1 MGSTVRSIV
10 LAVQTLVILFAEP
23 GIAQFPIPRG
33 LNDKVG
39 AVTGKM
45 RDVELTQAEEVAL
58 GQEISARV
66 RARYGVVQDPEIHK
80 YVSLVGS
87 VLARK
92 TPQTGT
98 AWHFIVLDTDGVN
111 AFAAPGGF
119 VHITRGSL
127 ALMKSE
133 AELAGVL
140 SHELAH
146 VTLKHTV
153 RAIQKNKLV
162 QMGVKDTNVKSNP
175 EVFKRLVDEGTRA
188 VMSGFGRAEEL
199 EADGEAIP
207 TAEKTGYS
215 PSGLKTFLTTIKLRN
230 GNSNERQGL
239 FLSHPELDERLQ
251 KIEARLELEKWTA
264 RELLDDR
271 FSLNVKYSPVAL
283 TEIATVEAKAEGP
296 ASSKPEKK
304 EEPVKKKSRFSLGGL
319 TNAVSG
325 GSPTPQS
332 AAVTGSGGSRGV
344 DVERSAKGGSN
355 PNPVA
360 ITLTESDIT
369 GFVSEGKLRS

>member
-1 MGSTVRSIV
+1 MI
-10 LAVQTLVILFAEP
+10 VILF
-23 GIAQFPIPRG
+23 GDSGFAQFSIPG
-33 LNDKVG
+33 SLKNKVG
-39 AVTGKM
+39 MVTGKM
-45 RDVELTQAEEVAL
+45 QDLELTLEEEVSL
-58 GQEISARV
+58 GQEISARI

-92 TPQTGT
+92 TSQNSMV
-98 AWHFIVLDTDGVN
+98 WHFIVLDTDGVN

-162 QMGVKDTNVKSNP
+162 QMGASDAKLDSNP
-175 EVFKRLVDEGTRA
+175 ELFKRLVDEGTRI

-199 EADGEAIP
+199 EADGEGIAI
-207 TAEKTGYS
+207 AEKTGYS
-215 PSGLKTFLTTIKLRN
+215 PSSLKTFLTTLKQRN
-230 GNSNERQGL
+230 DSSNERQGL
-239 FLSHPELDERLQ
+239 FLSHPDLDERLQ
-251 KIEARLELEKWTA
+251 KIEARIEVEKWTA
-264 RELLDDR
+264 SELLDDR
-271 FSLNVKYSPVAL
+271 FSRHVNYSPVPLA
-283 TEIATVEAKAEGP
+283 EIAMVAAAPEKP
-296 ASSKPEKK
+296 ASSEPEKPQ
-304 EEPVKKKSRFSLGGL
+304 EPVKKKSRFSLGGL
-319 TNAVSG
+319 KNAVGG
-325 GSPTPQS
+325 GSQSTQS

-355 PNPVA
+355 PNQVA

-369 GFVSEGKLRS
+369 GFISEGKLRS

>member
-10 LAVQTLVILFAEP
+10 LAAQTLVILFAEP
-23 GIAQFPIPRG
+23 GFAQFPIPRG

-188 VMSGFGRAEEL
+188 VS
-199 EADGEAIP
+199 DG
-207 TAEKTGYS
+207 S
-215 PSGLKTFLTTIKLRN
+215 
-230 GNSNERQGL
+230 Q
-239 FLSHPELDERLQ
+239 
-251 KIEARLELEKWTA
+251 
-264 RELLDDR
+264 
-271 FSLNVKYSPVAL
+271 
-283 TEIATVEAKAEGP
+283 
-296 ASSKPEKK
+296 
-304 EEPVKKKSRFSLGGL
+304 
-319 TNAVSG
+319 
-325 GSPTPQS
+325 TPQS
-332 AAVTGSGGSRGV
+332 AAVTGSGGSCGV
-344 DVERSAKGGSN
+344 DVERSAKGGGN

-360 ITLTESDIT
+360 ITPTESDIT
-369 GFVSEGKLRS
+369 GFVSEGNLRP

>member
-1 MGSTVRSIV
+1 MVRNIAIV
-10 LAVQTLVILFAEP
+10 AQMLVILLTDTGF
-23 GIAQFPIPRG
+23 AQFSIPGG
-33 LNDKVG
+33 LKNKVG
-39 AVTGKM
+39 MVTGKM
-45 RDVELTQAEEVAL
+45 RDIELTEAEEASL
-58 GQEISARV
+58 GHEISARI

-80 YVSLVGS
+80 YVSLVGR

-92 TPQTGT
+92 TTQSSM

-153 RAIQKNKLV
+153 RAIQKSKLV
-162 QMGVKDTNVKSNP
+162 QMGMNDANVNSNS
-175 EVFKRLVDEGTRA
+175 EVFKRLVDEGTRV

-199 EADGEAIP
+199 EADEEGAV
-207 TAEKTGYS
+207 TAEKAGYS
-215 PSGLKTFLTTIKLRN
+215 PSSLKTFLTTIKLRN
-230 GNSNERQGL
+230 DSSTERQGL
-239 FLSHPELDERLQ
+239 FSSHPELDERLQ
-251 KIEARLELEKWTA
+251 KIEARIELEKWTA
-264 RELLDDR
+264 GELVDDR
-271 FSLNVKYSPVAL
+271 FATNVKYSPVAL
-283 TEIATVEAKAEGP
+283 KEIATVAPAPEAP
-296 ASSKPEKK
+296 ASSQPEKK
-304 EEPVKKKSRFSLGGL
+304 EEPAKKKSRFSLGGL
-319 TNAVSG
+319 KNAVAG
-325 GSPTPQS
+325 GSQSTQS

-355 PNPVA
+355 PTPVS

-369 GFVSEGKLRS
+369 GFIGEGKLRS